1 MIATLKQSTI
11 KKAKALGFTVTDRLE
26 QYVSDYTLKTNEDTF
41 EETERWSTKKQYFWN
56 VTFPSDYPNQK
67 PHAVYDDAGL
77 LSLIQQYNN
86 RFEDANKDAEYSQ
99 SVIETMAKFKNIIKE
114 DSHKS

>member
-1 MIATLKQSTI
+1 MIATLKQKTLN
-11 KKAKALGFTVTDRLE
+11 KAKALGFAVTDRLE

-41 EETERWSTKKQYFWN
+41 EETERWSTKRQYFWN

-77 LSLIQQYNN
+77 LALIKQYNA
-86 RFEDANKDAEYSQ
+86 RIEDAKHDAEFSQ
-99 SVIETMAKFKNIIKE
+99 QTTAAIDKLRNMFNKGDKR
-114 DSHKS
+114 